1 MKERQCWID
10 WAKSIAIYGVVLGHV
25 SNVSNPVW
33 VKNIAEVLIWF
44 HVPLFFLI
52 SGYLFRIKENSFGE
66 FLKNSVKSLL
76 IPYVFF
82 NIISSPILW
91 KLQAHDVW
99 MTGMYEFFICKSH
112 AWAGPAWF
120 LVALF
125 NIRLLA
131 YWLLKI
137 RGTWLRV
144 GVIVLLSIIPIVISN
159 QLYFGGSSAM
169 VGLNFFMVGYF
180 LKRKD
185 AINKYLSLNAW
196 ALYLIPCLLFVM
208 AMLLH
213 PFDINV
219 AKGWVGSPFSYV
231 KSFVAVFM
239 AISFCL
245 LLRNW
250 KLEIVQLI
258 SRGCIVIMGLHMTFI
273 QILWPFKDK
282 IPEILWFTCE
292 SPFNSISSC
301 VLSLIAYYFMKNYVP
316 FLIGNR
322 K

>member
-1 MKERQCWID
+1 M
-10 WAKSIAIYGVVLGHV
+10 
-25 SNVSNPVW
+25 
-33 VKNIAEVLIWF
+33 
-44 HVPLFFLI
+44 
-52 SGYLFRIKENSFGE
+52 
-66 FLKNSVKSLL
+66 
-76 IPYVFF
+76 
-82 NIISSPILW
+82 
-91 KLQAHDVW
+91 
-99 MTGMYEFFICKSH
+99 
-112 AWAGPAWF
+112 
-120 LVALF
+120 
-125 NIRLLA
+125 RLLA

-144 GVIVLLSIIPIVISN
+144 GVIVLISFIPIIISN

-180 LKRKD
+180 LKQKD
-185 AINKYLSLNAW
+185 AINRYLFLKGW
-196 ALYLIPCLLFVM
+196 VLYLFPCLLFVM
-208 AMLLH
+208 VMLLH
-213 PFDINV
+213 PFDINIAEGYV
-219 AKGWVGSPFSYV
+219 SSPFSYV

-250 KLEIVQLI
+250 KLETVQLM

-273 QILWPFKDK
+273 QILWPLKDK

-301 VLSLIAYYFMKNYVP
+301 VLSLIVYYFMKNYVP